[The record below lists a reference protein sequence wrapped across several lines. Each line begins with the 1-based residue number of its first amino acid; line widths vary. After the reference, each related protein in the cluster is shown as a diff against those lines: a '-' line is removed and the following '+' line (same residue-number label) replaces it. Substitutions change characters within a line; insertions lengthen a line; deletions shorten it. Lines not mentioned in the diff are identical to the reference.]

1 MNSLPNMANYGY
13 HCWITNVTKSK
24 LVLWDLKWTIDPGK
38 TVDLL
43 DYRGSRL
50 SVADVETSIEKGSLG
65 MLFSHKM
72 IKVRHGKPQ
81 KIDFKKIEVES
92 LSFPNKVRTMIKIE
106 SQRFKELE
114 FDSAELNKLN
124 DNEIDDHAPA
134 INMQESL
141 GEYNSEDSSD
151 FSTNNEE

>member
-1 MNSLPNMANYGY
+1 MDNYGY
-13 HCWITNVTKSK
+13 HCWITNITRSK
-24 LVLWDLKWTIDPGK
+24 LVLWDLKYTIDPGK

-50 SVADVETSIEKGSLG
+50 SVADVELSIKQGSLG
-65 MLFSHKM
+65 KLYDLKM
-72 IKVRHGKPQ
+72 IKVRQGQPQ
-81 KIDFKKIEVES
+81 KIDFKKIDVAT

-114 FDSAELNKLN
+114 FDSVELNKLDDN
-124 DNEIDDHAPA
+124 DIDDHAPA

-141 GEYNSEDSSD
+141 GDYNSDDSSD
-151 FSTNNEE
+151 NSTNNED